1 MDYENRRKP
10 YNADRLPTLLVASA
24 LKARKRERVAK
35 NLLGGPETETMFS
48 LVRAILRGIP

>member
-35 NLLGGPETETMFS
+35 NLLGGLETETMFS